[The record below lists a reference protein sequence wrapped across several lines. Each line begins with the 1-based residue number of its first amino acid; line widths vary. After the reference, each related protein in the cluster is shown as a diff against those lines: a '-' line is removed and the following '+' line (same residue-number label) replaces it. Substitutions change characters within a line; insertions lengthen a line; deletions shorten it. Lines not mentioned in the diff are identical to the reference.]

1 MDGAE
6 NERKCEVIQEEYDNK
21 IDTPMS
27 VCQPPSE
34 DTLFVSPILPL
45 SIDFGVATCGQ
56 FYDIQHSHEEMSV
69 LKNDE
74 ISDCV
79 SDTADTTILT
89 DSVQDKEHVKCPNC
103 DEQMLEWNHVCEIEA
118 EIPESANMVNDVKS
132 HEEDP
137 AVAFQPPPP
146 KPPDHSYAESE
157 MDDDERAERMARSL
171 EAILMEM
178 YKL

>member
-1 MDGAE
+1 
-6 NERKCEVIQEEYDNK
+6 
-21 IDTPMS
+21 
-27 VCQPPSE
+27 
-34 DTLFVSPILPL
+34 
-45 SIDFGVATCGQ
+45 
-56 FYDIQHSHEEMSV
+56 MSV

-103 DEQMLEWNHVCEIEA
+103 DEQMLEWNHVCEIET
-118 EIPESANMVNDVKS
+118 EIPESANMVNDMKSPTYECILS

-137 AVAFQPPPP
+137 AIAFQPPPP
-146 KPPDHSYAESE
+146 KPPDHSNAESK
-157 MDDDERAERMARSL
+157 MDDDERAERMARTI
-171 EAILMEM
+171 EAVLREM